1 MLQEVFMK
9 YAIGLD
15 IGITSIGYAV
25 MLLDDNDQ
33 PCRIMKMG
41 SRIFEAAENP
51 KDGSSLAAPRREN
64 RGMRR
69 RLRRKRFRKER
80 IKSLIEQSGIMRVEE
95 IDNMY
100 QTATVL
106 PDIYEIRCRAL
117 DSLLKKEEF
126 VRLLIHFSQRRGF
139 KSNRKVDSQ
148 DKKSEA
154 GALLSA
160 IEENKILLK
169 SKGYRTIG
177 EMLYKDGKFADC
189 KRNKAD
195 SYSNTFS
202 RQDYSDEIKLIFSKQ
217 RELGNAFASENLEN
231 EFLEI
236 YLSQRSFDDGPGGDS
251 IYGGNQ
257 IEKMLGKCTFE
268 KDELRAVKASFSFE
282 YFNLLSKVNA
292 IKIISSVEKRS
303 LTENERIKI
312 INLAFNKNLITYKS
326 LRKELELSDRELF
339 NISYGEKSVEETEKK
354 MKFAYLNAYHTFKK
368 SYGESFVQ
376 WSTEK
381 KNALAYALSVY
392 KNDNKII
399 TYLNENGFDDAEI
412 SVALTL
418 PSFSKTGNLSVKALE
433 KIIPFLEKGQLYNE
447 ACTSAGYNFKADEQ
461 CKGKF
466 LPANPETAVE
476 LQNLTNPVVRRAVS
490 QTIKVINAIIR
501 EFDDSPVFVNLELAR
516 ELSKNFKD
524 RKDIEKSQKNNQAA
538 NERIMERLRNEFPR
552 LKPTGQDLI
561 KLKLWEEQDGICP
574 YSLKPISIN
583 RLFEIGYTDIDHIVP
598 YSISFDD
605 TYNNKVLV
613 LSSENRQKG
622 NRLPMQYLSEDKK
635 DAFYLWVDNSNLRS
649 WKKKN
654 LLRETLTDNDLSGFK
669 KRNLQDTQYISKFLL
684 NYLKKYLQLA
694 PNAKDRKNTVVAVN
708 GAATAYVRKRWGI
721 SKIRANGDV
730 HHAVDAVVIACIT
743 QAMIKHIS
751 EYSKYHENEYIDK
764 NGEYFDIDKRTGEVI
779 NRFPMHYPYFRQELK
794 ILCSENPSRYLLECP
809 LPNYSVGEN
818 VTPIFVSRM
827 PKRKIMGAAHKD
839 TIRKPYEIDGK
850 NYAVSKVALTSLK
863 LKDGEIENYFNP
875 SSDILLY
882 NALLERLKQFNGDAK
897 AAFEERF
904 YKPKSDGSQGPLVK
918 KVKIIDKSTLTV
930 AVHNGTAIADN
941 DSMVRTDV
949 FYVEGEGYYLVPIY
963 VADTVKKVLPNR
975 AIIANKPYDQW
986 KEMNDENFIFSLY
999 PNDLIHIVS
1008 KKDMTFSLV
1017 NKNATLAK
1025 NLVTNDIFVY
1035 FRKSSISTASI
1046 TVINHDNTYTIP
1058 SLGIKSLLL
1067 LEKCQVDVLG
1077 NITKSGREKRMGF
1090 K

>member
-1 MLQEVFMK
+1 MK
-9 YAIGLD
+9 YGIGLD
-15 IGITSIGYAV
+15 IGITSIGHAV

-41 SRIFEAAENP
+41 SRIFDAAENP

-80 IKSLIEQSGIMRVEE
+80 IKSLIEQSGIMSVKE
-95 IDNMY
+95 INSMY
-100 QTATVL
+100 QTAAEL
-106 PDIYEIRCRAL
+106 PDIYEIRCRSL
-117 DSLLKKEEF
+117 DSELCKEEF
-126 VRLLIHFSQRRGF
+126 VRLLVHLSQRRGF
-139 KSNRKVDSQ
+139 KSNRKIDSQ

-160 IEENKILLK
+160 VEENRRLLE

-177 EMLYKDGKFADC
+177 EMLYKDEKFSEF
-189 KRNKAD
+189 KRNKSD
-195 SYSNTFS
+195 NYSNTFA
-202 RQDYSDEIKLIFSKQ
+202 RQAYCDEIKLIFSRQ
-217 RELGNAFASENLEN
+217 REFGNVLASEKLEN
-231 EFLEI
+231 DFLEI
-236 YLSQRSFDDGPGGDS
+236 YLSQRSFDDGPGGES

-268 KDELRAVKASFSFE
+268 KGELRAVKASFSFE

-292 IKIISSVEKRS
+292 IKIVSASGKRA
-303 LTENERIKI
+303 LTDNERNKI
-312 INLAFNKNLITYKS
+312 ISLAFSKNCITYKS
-326 LRKELELSDRELF
+326 LRKELGLSDSEHF
-339 NISYGEKSVEETEKK
+339 NISYGEKSVEDTEKK
-354 MKFAYLNAYHTFKK
+354 MKFTYLNAYHTFKK
-368 SYGESFVQ
+368 AYGESFTK
-376 WSTEK
+376 WNTDK
-381 KNALAYALSVY
+381 KNELAYALTVY
-392 KNDNKII
+392 KNDSKI
-399 TYLNENGFDDAEI
+399 TAHLADKGFDDAEI
-412 SVALTL
+412 SIALTL

-433 KIIPFLEKGQLYNE
+433 KIIPFLEQGQLYNE
-447 ACTSAGYNFKADEQ
+447 ACLSAGYNFKADEQ
-461 CKGKF
+461 CKEKF

-476 LQNLTNPVVRRAVS
+476 LKDLTNPVVRRAVS

-524 RKDIEKSQKNNQAA
+524 RKDIEKSQKDNQAA
-538 NERIMERLRNEFPR
+538 NERIMERLRNEFHRP
-552 LKPTGQDLI
+552 KPTGQDLI

-574 YSLKPISIN
+574 YSLKPISID

-635 DAFYLWVDNSNLRS
+635 DSFYLWVDNSNLRS
-649 WKKKN
+649 RKKKN
-654 LLRETLTDNDLSGFK
+654 LLKETITDDDLSGFK
-669 KRNLQDTQYISKFLL
+669 KRNLQDTQYISRFLL

-694 PNAKDRKNTVVAVN
+694 PNTKDRKNTIVAVN
-708 GAATAYVRKRWGI
+708 GATTAYVRKRWGI
-721 SKIRANGDV
+721 SKIRENGDV

-743 QAMIKHIS
+743 QAMIKRIS
-751 EYSKYHENEYIDK
+751 EYSKYHENEYINN
-764 NGEYFDIDKRTGEVI
+764 NGEYFDIDKRTGEMI
-779 NRFPMHYPYFRQELK
+779 NRFPTPYPYLRDEID
-794 ILCSENPSRYLLECP
+794 ILCSNDPSRYLLESP
-809 LPNYSVGEN
+809 LPNYSVGED
-818 VTPIFVSRM
+818 VKPIFVSRM
-827 PKRKIMGAAHKD
+827 PKRKITGAAHKD

-882 NALLERLKQFNGDAK
+882 NALLKRLKQFNGDAK
-897 AAFEERF
+897 AAFAEEF
-904 YKPKSDGSQGPLVK
+904 NKPKSDGSKGPRVK
-918 KVKIIDKSTLTV
+918 KVKIIEKSTLTV
-930 AVHNGTAIADN
+930 PVHNGTAIADN

-963 VADTVKKVLPNR
+963 VADTVRKMLPNK
-975 AIIANKPYDQW
+975 AITRDRSYCDW
-986 KEMNDENFIFSLY
+986 KVMDEKDFLFSLY

-1008 KKDMTFSLV
+1008 KKDMKFSLV
-1017 NKNATLAK
+1017 NKDATIAK
-1025 NLVTNDIFVY
+1025 NYISKDIFVY
-1035 FRKSSISTASI
+1035 FKGTDISTASI
-1046 TVINHDNTYTIP
+1046 TAINHDNTYKLRG
-1058 SLGIKSLLL
+1058 LGVKSLLSM
-1067 LEKCQVDVLG
+1067 EKCQVDVLG
-1077 NITKSGREKRMGF
+1077 NVTKSGREKRMGF
-1090 K
+1090 R

>member
-1 MLQEVFMK
+1 MK
-9 YAIGLD
+9 YGIGLD
-15 IGITSIGYAV
+15 IGITSIGHAV

-41 SRIFEAAENP
+41 SRIFDAAENP

-80 IKSLIEQSGIMRVEE
+80 IKSLIEQSGIMSVKE
-95 IDNMY
+95 IDAIY
-100 QTATVL
+100 QSSTEL

-117 DSLLKKEEF
+117 DSLLNKEEF
-126 VRLLIHFSQRRGF
+126 VRLLVHLSQRRGF

-148 DKKSEA
+148 DKKSDA

-160 IEENKILLK
+160 VEENKRLLE

-177 EMLYKDGKFADC
+177 EMLFKDEKFADC

-195 SYSNTFS
+195 SYSNTFA
-202 RQDYSDEIKLIFSKQ
+202 RQDYCDEIKLIFGRQ
-217 RELGNAFASENLEN
+217 REFGNAFAREKLEN
-231 EFLEI
+231 DFLEI
-236 YLSQRSFDDGPGGDS
+236 YLSQRSFDEGPGGKS

-268 KDELRAVKASFSFE
+268 KGELRAVKASFSFE

-292 IKIISSVEKRS
+292 IKIVSAGGKRA
-303 LTENERIKI
+303 LTENERSKI
-312 INLAFNKNLITYKS
+312 VSLAFNKNSITYKS
-326 LRKELELSDRELF
+326 LRKELGLSDSEHF

-354 MKFAYLNAYHTFKK
+354 MKFTYLNAYHAFKK
-368 SYGESFVQ
+368 AYGESFVQ
-376 WSTEK
+376 WSTDK
-381 KNALAYALSVY
+381 KNALAYALTVY
-392 KNDNKII
+392 KNDNKI
-399 TYLNENGFDDAEI
+399 TAFLTDKGFDDAEI
-412 SVALTL
+412 SIALTL

-433 KIIPFLEKGQLYNE
+433 KIIPFLEQGQLYNE
-447 ACTSAGYNFKADEQ
+447 ACLSAGYNFKADEQ
-461 CKGKF
+461 CKGKY

-476 LQNLTNPVVRRAVS
+476 LQDLTNPVVRRAVS

-501 EFDDSPVFVNLELAR
+501 EFDDSPVFVNIELAR

-524 RKDIEKSQKNNQAA
+524 RKDIEKSQKENQAA
-538 NERIMERLRNEFPR
+538 NERIMERLRNEFHL

-574 YSLKPISIN
+574 YSLKPISID
-583 RLFEIGYTDIDHIVP
+583 RLFEIGYTDIDHIIP

-635 DAFYLWVDNSNLRS
+635 DAFYLWVDNSNLRNR
-649 WKKKN
+649 KKKN
-654 LLRETLTDNDLSGFK
+654 LLKETLTDDDLSGFK
-669 KRNLQDTQYISKFLL
+669 KRNLQDTQYISRFLL

-694 PNAKDRKNTVVAVN
+694 PNSKDRKNTIVAVN

-721 SKIRANGDV
+721 SKIRENGDV

-743 QAMIKHIS
+743 QAMIKRIS
-751 EYSKYHENEYIDK
+751 EYSKYHENEHIDN
-764 NGEYFDIDKRTGEVI
+764 NGEYFDIDKRTGEMI
-779 NRFPMHYPYFRQELK
+779 NRFPMHYPYFRQELE
-794 ILCSENPSRYLLECP
+794 ILCSNNPSRYLLESP
-809 LPNYSVGEN
+809 LPNYSLGED
-818 VTPIFVSRM
+818 VQPIFVSRM
-827 PKRKIMGAAHKD
+827 PKRKITGAAHKD

-850 NYAVSKVALTSLK
+850 NCAVSKVALTSLK

-897 AAFEERF
+897 AAFEEKF
-904 YKPKSDGSQGPLVK
+904 YKPKSDESKGPLVK
-918 KVKIIDKSTLTV
+918 KVKIIEKSTLTV
-930 AVHNGTAIADN
+930 PVHNGTAIADN

-949 FYVEGEGYYLVPIY
+949 FFVEGEGYYLVPIY
-963 VADTVKKVLPNR
+963 VADTVKKEMPNK
-975 AIIANKPYDQW
+975 AIVANKTYEQW
-986 KEMNDENFIFSLY
+986 KAMSDENFLFSLY

-1008 KKDMTFSLV
+1008 KKDMKFSLV
-1017 NKNATLAK
+1017 NKDATLAK
-1025 NLVTNDIFVY
+1025 NCVSKDVFVY
-1035 FRKSSISTASI
+1035 FKGTDISTASI
-1046 TVINHDNTYTIP
+1046 TAINHDNTYKLRG
-1058 SLGIKSLLL
+1058 LGVKSLLSM
-1067 LEKCQVDVLG
+1067 EKCQVDVLG
-1077 NITKSGREKRMGF
+1077 NITKAGREKRMGF
-1090 K
+1090 R